1 MAIAQKELENILR
14 SKFPKAEI
22 NVVDLVGDENHYSV
36 IIKDKIF
43 ANKTKI
49 AQHRIGN
56 EALKDLL
63 VKDLHA
69 MQLKTEKL

>member
-49 AQHRIGN
+49 AQHRIVN